1 MKKHNVDMLSG
12 SITKGLFALTIP
24 IMIMNAFQSLVGIID
39 MSILGILVNDDA
51 VGAVG
56 VSSSLISLITGL
68 IIGIASGANVVVAK
82 HVACKNQESVERAV
96 GTSMFFAVFV
106 GILVSLFG
114 VIFSKQLLISIKCS
128 EKLLEKASLY
138 FMLYFAGVPFLFL
151 YNFSAAILRS
161 IGNTKSPMIYMCI
174 GGFLKII
181 LNFISIKVFNTTVEG
196 VGIATVF
203 SWIFASL
210 LCLRLLLK
218 KNCKAPLKLK
228 HFRFYIKE
236 LGNVLFIG
244 VPLGL
249 QSALYSFAN
258 VAITATVN
266 AIGDTAT
273 KGMSI
278 ANQFDGLIYYIAMA
292 PSFAVA
298 PYVSQ
303 NMAVKNTYRANKS
316 VKKAVLL
323 TILLGAALGGLFAI
337 FGRPLCSIMS
347 KNPEVITYALQKMV
361 LISPLYFLHGISE
374 TIGSSLRALEKP
386 IMPTITTLIFMCG
399 IRFPWVWFVYPLYPN
414 LTFLYLIWPIGWIS
428 SIITLSI
435 VYIIEFKKSKNKI
448 EAELE
453 NQLNVINSAI

>member
-56 VSSSLISLITGL
+56 VSASLISLITGL

-82 HVACKNQESVERAV
+82 HVASKNQKSVERAV
-96 GTSMFFAVFV
+96 GTSMFFAVCA
-106 GILVSLFG
+106 GIIISLFG
-114 VIFSKQLLISIKCS
+114 VIFSKQLLILIKCS
-128 EKLLEKASLY
+128 ENLLEKASVY
-138 FMLYFAGVPFLFL
+138 FMLYFAGVPFLFI
-151 YNFSAAILRS
+151 YNFSAAIMRS
-161 IGNTKSPMIYMCI
+161 IGDTKRPMIYMCL
-174 GGFLKII
+174 GGVLKIA
-181 LNFISIKVFNTTVEG
+181 LNFLFITVFNTTVEG
-196 VGIATVF
+196 AGLSTII
-203 SWIFASL
+203 SWIFSSL
-210 LCLRLLLK
+210 LCLRILLN
-218 KNCKAPLKLK
+218 KNCKAQFKFS
-228 HFRFYIKE
+228 HFRFYAKE
-236 LGNVLFIG
+236 LRNILFIG
-244 VPLGL
+244 APLGL

-266 AIGDTAT
+266 AIGDNAT

-316 VKKAVLL
+316 VKNSILI
-323 TILLGAALGGLFAI
+323 TIILGASFGGLFAI
-337 FGRPLCSIMS
+337 FARPLCSIMS
-347 KNPEVITYALQKMV
+347 KNPDVINFALQKMV

-374 TIGSSLRALEKP
+374 TLGSSLRALEKP
-386 IMPTITTLIFMCG
+386 IMPTVSTLIFMCG
-399 IRFPWVWFVYPLYPN
+399 IRFPWVWFVYPLFPN
-414 LTFLYLIWPIGWIS
+414 LTFLYLIWPIGWIL
-428 SIITLSI
+428 SIITLSLFYRI
-435 VYIIEFKKSKNKI
+435 QFKKAKTKI
-448 EAELE
+448 D
-453 NQLNVINSAI
+453 NQIKQNLNTQLAQ

>member
-1 MKKHNVDMLSG
+1 
-12 SITKGLFALTIP
+12 
-24 IMIMNAFQSLVGIID
+24 
-39 MSILGILVNDDA
+39 
-51 VGAVG
+51 
-56 VSSSLISLITGL
+56 
-68 IIGIASGANVVVAK
+68 
-82 HVACKNQESVERAV
+82 
-96 GTSMFFAVFV
+96 
-106 GILVSLFG
+106 
-114 VIFSKQLLISIKCS
+114 
-128 EKLLEKASLY
+128 
-138 FMLYFAGVPFLFL
+138 MLYFADVPFLFV

-174 GGFLKII
+174 GRVLKIV
-181 LNFISIKVFNTTVEG
+181 LNFTFIKVFKTTVEG
-196 VGIATVF
+196 VGFATIF

-218 KNCKAPLKLK
+218 KNCKAPLKFK
-228 HFRFYIKE
+228 HFRFYANE
-236 LGNVLFIG
+236 LGNILFIG

-266 AIGDTAT
+266 AIGDDAT

-278 ANQFDGLIYYIAMA
+278 ANQLDGLIYYIAMA

-323 TILLGAALGGLFAI
+323 TILLGASLGGLFSIIA
-337 FGRPLCSIMS
+337 RPLCSIMS
-347 KNPEVITYALQKMV
+347 KNPQVITFALQKMV
-361 LISPLYFLHGISE
+361 LIAPLYFLHGIAE
-374 TIGSSLRALEKP
+374 TLGSSLRALEKP

-399 IRFPWVWFVYPLYPN
+399 IRFPWVWFAYPLCPN

-428 SIITLSI
+428 SIITLFI
-435 VYIIEFKKSKNKI
+435 IYIIEFKKSKNKI
-448 EAELE
+448 DTQLE
-453 NQLNVINSAI
+453 NQLNAINTAI